1 MKEKVLWR
9 GGIGMQYYP
18 QMNRNNGEARLIT
31 VNGMGKVAAKPN
43 TATLKFGVETNNPEL
58 QVAQQSNAK
67 MISQITRTLIQ
78 AGVPE
83 HNIQTADYYIFPEY
97 DYVDGKQQF
106 RGYQVTHILSVTVED
121 ISQTGA
127 IIDLAVAQG
136 ANRVSN
142 IEFTL
147 KNPEQYYQE
156 ALRIALGQALAHA
169 QTIAN
174 TLQLNLDQTPV
185 RVIERGISSV
195 SPIRPTLKTEVM
207 GAASTPIEPGEQ
219 EITAKVEAQFQYFS

>member
-1 MKEKVLWR
+1 
-9 GGIGMQYYP
+9 MQYYP
-18 QMNRNNGEARLIT
+18 QMNRNHGEARLIT
-31 VNGMGKVAAKPN
+31 VNGMGKVAARPN
-43 TATLKFGVETNNPEL
+43 AATLKFGVETNDPEL
-58 QVAQQSNAK
+58 QVAQQSNANI
-67 MISQITRTLIQ
+67 ISQITQALIQ

-106 RGYQVTHILSVTVED
+106 RGYKVTHILSVTVED

-147 KNPEQYYQE
+147 KNPEKYYQE

-174 TLQLNLDQTPV
+174 TMQLNLDQTPV
-185 RVIERGISSV
+185 RIIERGISNV
-195 SPIRPTLKTEVM
+195 SPVRPTPKAEMM
-207 GAASTPIEPGEQ
+207 GAAATPIEPGEQ